1 MVHLPL
7 QTLPVGRTIV
17 TTHQLSE
24 AAFVFF
30 IITVGTVLSD
40 PVQTITADELVN
52 EFELFFDWEER
63 YQYLIEMGTSL
74 PALENSFKTD
84 ATRVQGCLSTVWLVA
99 APSPSDSSRLV
110 FNADSDSQLVKG
122 LVYILIRLYN
132 NKTAAEIV
140 EVNINDIFERLQLR
154 QHISRS
160 RSNGLNSMISRIR
173 TLAVE
178 HAAVTKS

>member
-1 MVHLPL
+1 LPA
-7 QTLPVGRTIV
+7 PVP
-17 TTHQLSE
+17 S
-24 AAFVFF
+24 
-30 IITVGTVLSD
+30 
-40 PVQTITADELVN
+40 ITADELIN

-63 YQYLIEMGTSL
+63 YQYLIEMGNSL
-74 PALENSFKTD
+74 PSLADSFKTEQ
-84 ATRVQGCLSTVWLVA
+84 ARVQGCLSTVWLVS

-122 LVYILIRLYN
+122 LVYILVRLYN

-140 EVNINDIFERLQLR
+140 ELNINDIFDRLQLR

-173 TLAVE
+173 TFAVE
-178 HAAVTKS
+178 HAAATES